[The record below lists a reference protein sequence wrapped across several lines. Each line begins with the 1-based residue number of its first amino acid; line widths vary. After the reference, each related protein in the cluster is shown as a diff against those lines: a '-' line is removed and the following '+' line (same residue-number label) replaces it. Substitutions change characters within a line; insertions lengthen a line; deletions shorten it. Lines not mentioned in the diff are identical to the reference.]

1 MTDADRKSTQ
11 NLLADWR
18 AAGRD
23 TAAAQAAARVAGLA
37 LDAAT
42 AAEDAATEVEAAARA
57 ALDAVDKARGAAT
70 KAKAAATQAAEA
82 AQIILEGAKGDK
94 VRADQDVGFAEAA
107 EDMARDAFH
116 KGEHDAMDDAKRE
129 GYTES

>member
-23 TAAAQAAARVAGLA
+23 TVAARAAARVAGLA
-37 LDAAT
+37 LEAAT
-42 AAEDAATEVEAAARA
+42 AAEEAANEVEAAARG
-57 ALDAVDKARGAAT
+57 ALDAVDKARSAALR
-70 KAKAAATQAAEA
+70 AKAAAGQAAEA
-82 AQIILEGAKGDK
+82 AQFLLEGAKGDK
-94 VRADQDVGFAEAA
+94 VRANHDVQVAEAA
-107 EDMARDAFH
+107 EGFARDAFH
-116 KGEHDAMDDAKRE
+116 EVEEDAMDDAKRE